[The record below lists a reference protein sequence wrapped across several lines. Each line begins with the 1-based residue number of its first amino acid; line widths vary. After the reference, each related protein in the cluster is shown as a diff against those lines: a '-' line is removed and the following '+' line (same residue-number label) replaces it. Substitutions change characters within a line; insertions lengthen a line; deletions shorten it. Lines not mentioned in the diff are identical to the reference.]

1 MWKTK
6 LIALTVPVI
15 LITAPFLIAYADDL
29 TIPNP
34 LTGSDTFEQ
43 LIQNIAN
50 SVTKIA
56 IIFASFAIVIIGFKF
71 VMAAASGNTS
81 GLTEARKM
89 FLWVLIGTAIVVG
102 AAQLADAVINFAKG
116 L

>member
-15 LITAPFLIAYADDL
+15 LISAPFLMAHAQDIN
-29 TIPNP
+29 IPNP
-34 LTGSDTFEQ
+34 IGSNSFQE

-71 VMAAASGNTS
+71 VMAAASGDS
-81 GLTEARKM
+81 GGVKEGRKM